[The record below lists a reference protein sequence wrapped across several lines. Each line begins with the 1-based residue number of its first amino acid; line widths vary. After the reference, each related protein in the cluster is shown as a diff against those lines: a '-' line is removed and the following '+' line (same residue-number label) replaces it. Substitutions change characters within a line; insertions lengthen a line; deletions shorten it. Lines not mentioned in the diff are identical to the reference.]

1 MPRHVNLLVMT
12 DLTDDEVR
20 TAWCETL
27 RVVHTTSS
35 ELENEL
41 QDQHDLGLSEYEVL
55 CQIGGVCG
63 QGDGKVK
70 MKDLETR
77 MYLSQSA
84 LSRTVTRL
92 EKAGLVTRAVCEFD
106 RRAMFLQLTEPGRR
120 RWELASP
127 THLAVLRRNMA
138 RIEALAE
145 HSASAP
151 A

>member
-1 MPRHVNLLVMT
+1 M
-12 DLTDDEVR
+12 TDDEVR

-27 RVVHTTSS
+27 RVVHTTSC
-35 ELENEL
+35 ELESEL
-41 QDQHDLGLSEYEVL
+41 QDQHDLGLSEFEVL
-55 CQIGGVCG
+55 CQIGGVCSEG
-63 QGDGKVK
+63 EGKVK
-70 MKDLETR
+70 MKDLESK

-92 EKAGLVTRAVCEFD
+92 EKAGLVTRAVCDFD
-106 RRAMFLQLTEPGRR
+106 RRAMFLRLTDAGRQ
-120 RWELASP
+120 RWELAAP

-145 HSASAP
+145 HTVSAP